1 MDYLI
6 ICIIKIYK
14 FDNKYL
20 EYISLCY
27 WLLNMYRL
35 IVRDVI
41 LFLGINNLS
50 FFYKILRM
58 EKKYLRFFFLI

>member
-41 LFLGINNLS
+41 LFLGINN
-50 FFYKILRM
+50 F
-58 EKKYLRFFFLI
+58 